1 MKNFKNIFFSCLSI
15 VTLLLFTG
23 KSFAT
28 VFTFDISLS
37 GAQEFPSNPST
48 GLGNLTGTYDDV
60 TNVLSFTVVF
70 TGLVSPATAGHFH
83 APAASGVNAAVVKG
97 FVGFPTGV
105 TSGSYSN
112 FYTLTAAE
120 ETQLLCGLWYI
131 NIHSIASPGGEIRGQ
146 LTEAAPSSFNIT
158 LSGGQEVPSN
168 PSTGLGNLTATYT
181 DATNTLSFNLV
192 FTGLLSPTI
201 AAHFHA
207 PAAVGFNALV
217 VIDLTGFPTGVTSGA
232 YSNSYILTAA
242 QETQLLTGQW
252 YINIHSSASPTGEI
266 RGQLLEGTLP
276 SNCSNPPPPAITSF
290 NPSTGPPGT
299 SVTITGT
306 NFNAIPGNNIVFFGA
321 VKATVSSGT
330 TMSLTVT
337 VPAGA
342 TYQPISVLNID
353 TDLTGYSSKPF
364 ITTFTN
370 PVGIGIPAN
379 FYKPKVD
386 FVTGNSPRNV
396 ATGDLDGD
404 GKPELVISNG
414 NSNTLSV
421 LRNISSSGTISAST
435 FAAKVDFASGNFTE
449 YVALGD
455 VDGDGKHDMVVA
467 TNANISVLRNT
478 STSGIIDATSFAA
491 KVDFTSG
498 FTSPVFVAIGDVDGD
513 GKPDIVTANS
523 TSNSVSVRRNLS
535 TTGVISFAAKVDFT
549 TGGTPLSVA
558 IGDLDADGKQDL
570 AVANSAANV
579 NTISV
584 LLNTST
590 PGSISFLTK
599 VDFTTGLGP
608 RSVAVGD
615 LDGDGKPDIMVAN
628 SSTATP
634 NSTTVSV
641 LRNTSTPG
649 VINATSFE
657 AKVDFTAGTAPR
669 YIAAGDLDGDG
680 KPDMAVAN
688 INSISMSVFRNTA
701 TPGSISVSSF
711 AAKRDFTTGSGPVA
725 IAIVD
730 LDGDG
735 IPEIAAA
742 NGSASSVSV
751 FQIDFTAIPVTLTD
765 IKAIQKNAGVQV
777 EWTAQQ
783 EINID
788 RYEVE
793 RSQNGQQFTKLG
805 TVAATGNSSV
815 VTNYKLFDPNPYKG
829 VSFYRI
835 KIIETG
841 QLKYSR
847 IARVNITDNKENTIS
862 IYPNP
867 IEGNNIVLQMNL
879 QKGKYTLYLTD
890 NLGQQLVTKQL
901 DHSGGSVTEIMEP
914 ANGLAKGVYQLKLSG
929 SGINILRQ
937 VIKN

>member
-1 MKNFKNIFFSCLSI
+1 M
-15 VTLLLFTG
+15 
-23 KSFAT
+23 
-28 VFTFDISLS
+28 
-37 GAQEFPSNPST
+37 
-48 GLGNLTGTYDDV
+48 
-60 TNVLSFTVVF
+60 
-70 TGLVSPATAGHFH
+70 
-83 APAASGVNAAVVKG
+83 
-97 FVGFPTGV
+97 
-105 TSGSYSN
+105 
-112 FYTLTAAE
+112 
-120 ETQLLCGLWYI
+120 
-131 NIHSIASPGGEIRGQ
+131 
-146 LTEAAPSSFNIT
+146 
-158 LSGGQEVPSN
+158 
-168 PSTGLGNLTATYT
+168 
-181 DATNTLSFNLV
+181 
-192 FTGLLSPTI
+192 
-201 AAHFHA
+201 
-207 PAAVGFNALV
+207 
-217 VIDLTGFPTGVTSGA
+217 
-232 YSNSYILTAA
+232 
-242 QETQLLTGQW
+242 
-252 YINIHSSASPTGEI
+252 
-266 RGQLLEGTLP
+266 
-276 SNCSNPPPPAITSF
+276 
-290 NPSTGPPGT
+290 
-299 SVTITGT
+299 
-306 NFNAIPGNNIVFFGA
+306 
-321 VKATVSSGT
+321 
-330 TMSLTVT
+330 
-337 VPAGA
+337 
-342 TYQPISVLNID
+342 
-353 TDLTGYSSKPF
+353 
-364 ITTFTN
+364 
-370 PVGIGIPAN
+370 
-379 FYKPKVD
+379 
-386 FVTGNSPRNV
+386 
-396 ATGDLDGD
+396 
-404 GKPELVISNG
+404 
-414 NSNTLSV
+414 
-421 LRNISSSGTISAST
+421 
-435 FAAKVDFASGNFTE
+435 
-449 YVALGD
+449 
-455 VDGDGKHDMVVA
+455 DGDGKHDMVVA
-467 TNANISVLRNT
+467 TNPNLSVLRNT

-584 LLNTST
+584 LRNTST

-608 RSVAVGD
+608 RSVAMGD

-634 NSTTVSV
+634 NSTTISV

-649 VINATSFE
+649 LINATSFE
-657 AKVDFTAGTAPR
+657 AKVDFTADTAPR

-788 RYEVE
+788 MYEVE

-805 TVAATGNSSV
+805 TVTATGNSSV

-847 IARVNITDNKENTIS
+847 IARVNITDKKENTMS

-867 IEGNNIVLQMNL
+867 IVGNNIVLQMNL
-879 QKGKYTLYLTD
+879 QKGKYTLYLTN